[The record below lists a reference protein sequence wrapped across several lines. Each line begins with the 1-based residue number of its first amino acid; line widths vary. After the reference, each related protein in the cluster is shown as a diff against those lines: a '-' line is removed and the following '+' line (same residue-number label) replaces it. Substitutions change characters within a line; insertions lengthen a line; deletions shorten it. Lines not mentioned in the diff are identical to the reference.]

1 MKHCR
6 HCNKEL
12 PTNRPSFCNEG
23 CSNDFFMA
31 KQKAKQLAE
40 IPRVKAVCRRTGC
53 TNEFMKVGARG
64 KSYCSVPCQVKH
76 NAAMAKVKRD
86 EKLNNRPTIYRTCG
100 KCGIEFE
107 YDRTRP
113 RQGYCTA
120 KCQLANKSNDK
131 KNDKK
136 NAEYARRT
144 AEIKAEGKRKGID
157 KKWLTR
163 GNVST
168 GNRDCA
174 ISCEA

>member
-1 MKHCR
+1 
-6 HCNKEL
+6 
-12 PTNRPSFCNEG
+12 
-23 CSNDFFMA
+23 MA

-64 KSYCSVPCQVKH
+64 KSYCCTKCQQKH
-76 NAAMAKVKRD
+76 NAVLAKIKRD
-86 EKLNNRPTIYRTCG
+86 EKLTNRPTIYRTCA

-120 KCQLANKSNDK
+120 KCQLQNKSKNEKQNK
-131 KNDKK
+131 KYAANVALNKK
-136 NAEYARRT
+136 GYMKEV
-144 AEIKAEGKRKGID
+144 D
-157 KKWLTR
+157 PKWLTR
-163 GNVST
+163 GNIST
-168 GNRDCA
+168 SNRDSA

>member
-64 KSYCSVPCQVKH
+64 KSYCCTKCQVKH
-76 NAAMAKVKRD
+76 NAVLAKIKRD
-86 EKLNNRPTIYRTCG
+86 EKLNNRPIVHRVCNACG
-100 KCGIEFE
+100 TDFL
-107 YDRTRP
+107 YDRKKP
-113 RQGYCTA
+113 RQGFCSS
-120 KCQLANKSNDK
+120 KCQIKNKDTRK
-131 KNDKK
+131 KEIRKK
-136 NAEYARRT
+136 ETERLPKKDIDEKYLIRNCKTYAGY
-144 AEIKAEGKRKGID
+144 IK
-157 KKWLTR
+157 L
-163 GNVST
+163 
-168 GNRDCA
+168 
-174 ISCEA
+174 